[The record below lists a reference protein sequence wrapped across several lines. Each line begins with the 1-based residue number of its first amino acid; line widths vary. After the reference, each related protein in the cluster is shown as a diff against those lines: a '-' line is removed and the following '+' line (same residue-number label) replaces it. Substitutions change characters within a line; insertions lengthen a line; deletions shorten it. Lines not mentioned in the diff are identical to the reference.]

1 MTLAY
6 FLVVAAVLAVV
17 SLFYLGISQNF
28 LVRSDAT
35 LAPRIQ
41 PIDIEAF
48 RNLMDP
54 AEREYLR
61 SRLPGGEFREVQRR
75 RLVAMAAYVRTARQ
89 NATILIDIRKA
100 SFSADRSA
108 APPKPRASS
117 STMRIRS
124 RRNAFIASCRIWAI
138 LAVAGFRSSSRDQ
151 SSTATN
157 GSTAP
162 RCSWDACRIHR
173 RRFAFPPRRKTQSAD
188 RSLGTE

>member
-28 LVRSDAT
+28 QVRSDAN

-61 SRLPGGEFREVQRR
+61 RRLPGGEFREVQRR
-75 RLVAMAAYVRTARQ
+75 RLVAMAAYVRTASQ
-89 NATILIDIRKA
+89 NATILIDIGNQSLSA
-100 SFSADRSA
+100 SDPQTAEAGRQLAD
-108 APPKPRASS
+108 
-117 STMRIRS
+117 
-124 RRNAFIASCRIWAI
+124 NAHTLQVNATYALFRIWAAWPWPDFDRPTITI
-138 LAVAGFRSSSRDQ
+138 LNSYERL
-151 SSTATN
+151 N
-157 GSTAP
+157 GSAMLLGRLQNPSAP
-162 RCSWDACRIHR
+162 VRI
-173 RRFAFPPRRKTQSAD
+173 SAT
-188 RSLGTE
+188 S

>member
-28 LVRSDAT
+28 QVRSDAN

-61 SRLPGGEFREVQRR
+61 RRLPGGEFREVQRR
-75 RLVAMAAYVRTARQ
+75 RLVAMAAYVRTASE
-89 NATILIDIRKA
+89 NATILIDIGNQSLSA
-100 SFSADRSA
+100 SDPQTAEAGRQLAD
-108 APPKPRASS
+108 
-117 STMRIRS
+117 
-124 RRNAFIASCRIWAI
+124 NAHTLQVNATYALFRIWAAWLWPHFDRPTITI
-138 LAVAGFRSSSRDQ
+138 LNSYERL
-151 SSTATN
+151 N
-157 GSTAP
+157 GSAMLLGRLQNPSAP
-162 RCSWDACRIHR
+162 VRI
-173 RRFAFPPRRKTQSAD
+173 SAT
-188 RSLGTE
+188 S

>member
-75 RLVAMAAYVRTARQ
+75 RLVAMAAYVWTARQ
-89 NATILIDIRKA
+89 NAKTLIDISEGA
-100 SFSADRSA
+100 LSATDPRTAEA
-108 APPKPRASS
+108 ARQLIDNA
-117 STMRIRS
+117 IWL
-124 RRNAFIASCRIWAI
+124 RRNAFIASCRIWAMW
-138 LAVAGFRSSSRDQ
+138 LWPDSGQAAVAILHGYERL
-151 SSTATN
+151 N
-157 GSTAP
+157 GSAMLLGRLQNPSTP
-162 RCSWDACRIHR
+162 VRI
-173 RRFAFPPRRKTQSAD
+173 SAT
-188 RSLGTE
+188 S